1 MTDDYSTEYIK
12 EIYERNVDDIYG
24 ICFSYL
30 KNIHDCEDA
39 VSAVFVKLMKN
50 KPIFQS
56 QKQEKAWLI
65 ITACNHCKSI
75 LRFSLRHPR
84 LDIAIFRNRVTGI
97 IQKTLNYSKLYCHF
111 PKNTE

>member
-39 VSAVFVKLMKN
+39 VSAVFVKLM
-50 KPIFQS
+50 
-56 QKQEKAWLI
+56 
-65 ITACNHCKSI
+65 
-75 LRFSLRHPR
+75 
-84 LDIAIFRNRVTGI
+84 
-97 IQKTLNYSKLYCHF
+97 
-111 PKNTE
+111 

>member
-65 ITACNHCKSI
+65 ITACKP
-75 LRFSLRHPR
+75 L
-84 LDIAIFRNRVTGI
+84 
-97 IQKTLNYSKLYCHF
+97 QKYTAFFTS
-111 PKNTE
+111 TSQT